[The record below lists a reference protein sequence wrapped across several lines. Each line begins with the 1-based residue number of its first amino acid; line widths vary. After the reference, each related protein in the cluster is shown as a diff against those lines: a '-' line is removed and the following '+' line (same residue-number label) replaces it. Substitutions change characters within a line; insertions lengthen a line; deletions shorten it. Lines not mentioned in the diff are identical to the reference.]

1 MTFTARLSIIKVML
15 LSDSITEK
23 TVQEHI
29 FTAITHASAADDV
42 RKQLVALIES
52 GVLKVDSR
60 LPSEHVLAKRFGVSR
75 PVVREALAALQVL
88 GLTTVKNGK
97 GTFVISNRMTVP
109 NLMGR
114 YSPKSLN
121 QVRRFLEVPAAR
133 LAALN
138 RTDEDLGRLAEII
151 ARLED
156 SEDTAERNTLDVSFH
171 LAIAKASG
179 NPLMVMLI
187 EVLRGALEEQ
197 SFAAS
202 NLPDRRSGAIT
213 EHRAIYHAIVR
224 RDQNAAAE
232 AMEGHVNAVDSTFLM
247 LENRVK

>member
-1 MTFTARLSIIKVML
+1 MLLPDSNTNKWAQESVFTAVSQ
-15 LSDSITEK
+15 S
-23 TVQEHI
+23 
-29 FTAITHASAADDV
+29 SAADDV

-52 GVLKVDSR
+52 GKLKVDSR
-60 LPSEHVLAKRFGVSR
+60 LPSEHSLAKTFGVSR
-75 PVVREALAALQVL
+75 PVVREALVALQVL

-97 GTFVISNRMTVP
+97 GTFVTSNRMTVP
-109 NLMGR
+109 MLMGR
-114 YSPKSLN
+114 YSPASLN

-133 LAALN
+133 LAALH
-138 RTDEDLGRLAEII
+138 RTDEDLGRLAQII

-156 SEDTAERNTLDVSFH
+156 SEDTAERNALDVSFH

-202 NLPDRRSGAIT
+202 NIPDRRSGAIN

-224 RDQNAAAE
+224 RDEAAAGD

-247 LENRVK
+247 LEKRAG

>member
-1 MTFTARLSIIKVML
+1 MSLP
-15 LSDSITEK
+15 DSITEK
-23 TVQEHI
+23 SVDESI
-29 FTAITHASAADDV
+29 FTAVSHASAADDV
-42 RKQLVALIES
+42 RRQLVSLIES
-52 GVLKVDSR
+52 GKLKVDSR
-60 LPSEHVLAKRFGVSR
+60 LPSEHVLARTFGVSR
-75 PVVREALAALQVL
+75 PVVREALVALQVL

-97 GTFVISNRMTVP
+97 GTFVTSSRMTVP
-109 NLMGR
+109 MLMGR

-133 LAALN
+133 LAALH

-156 SEDTAERNTLDVSFH
+156 SEDTAERNALDVSFH

-202 NLPDRRSGAIT
+202 NIPDRRSGAIA

-224 RDQNAAAE
+224 RDEAAAGE
-232 AMEGHVNAVDSTFLM
+232 TMEGHVNAVDSTFLM
-247 LENRVK
+247 LEKRTG